1 MRTIYDARELIK
13 GNYGKR
19 ALVKAIGI
27 RNKNEMFEG
36 IISECYDNV
45 FVLNTKIGKKSFS
58 YSDVLVGNIVVKV
71 K

>member
-1 MRTIYDARELIK
+1 MNIDLVRQKIESNLNKKVI
-13 GNYGKR
+13 
-19 ALVKAIGI
+19 VKAIGI

>member
-1 MRTIYDARELIK
+1 MRTIYEARDLIK
-13 GNYGKR
+13 SNYGKR
-19 ALVKAIGI
+19 ALVKVIGI
-27 RNKNEMFEG
+27 RNKNDMFEG
-36 IISECYDNV
+36 IISECYNNV

>member
-1 MRTIYDARELIK
+1 MRTIYEAKDLIK
-13 GNYGKR
+13 ANYGKR
-19 ALVKAIGI
+19 ALVKVIGI

-45 FVLNTKIGKKSFS
+45 FILNTKFGKKSFS
-58 YSDVLVGNIVVKV
+58 YSDVLVGNIAVKV